1 MTATIDDV
9 AKKKP
14 SEQSAKQQAA
24 AELVQMAKEQGL
36 SLTGPEGLLR

>member
-14 SEQSAKQQAA
+14 EPSAEQQTA
-24 AELVQMAKEQGL
+24 AELVRLAKEQGL
-36 SLTGPEGLLR
+36 SLTGP